1 MGPRLHLRR
10 PDLGRHGLTV
20 RAIGYTSAGSVD
32 RPDAFVAGD
41 LPDPVPAGHDLL
53 VRVDAVSVNPVD
65 YKLRQNAAPDEGFRV
80 LGFDAVGT
88 VAGIGPDVTLFRP
101 GNRVFYAG
109 AIQRPG
115 SNAELQ
121 LVDERIVGPAPKTI
135 SAADAAALP
144 LTAITAWEM
153 LFDRFD
159 VRRARTGSNRTIL
172 VIGGAG
178 GVGSIAIQLAKH
190 AGLTVIASAS
200 RPETRNWVR
209 KMGAD
214 HVVDHSKPLAAE
226 VAALGI
232 GAPAFVFST
241 TETERHFDEIVE
253 LIEPQGLLGVI
264 SGIGASRADKLS
276 GKSVALHF
284 ELMFTRSSLGT
295 PDMIE
300 QHRLLAEVSRMVD
313 TGVLR
318 TTRTEHFGRIDVENL
333 KRAHAAAETG
343 RTIGKIVLEGF

>member
-1 MGPRLHLRR
+1 M
-10 PDLGRHGLTV
+10 
-20 RAIGYTSAGSVD
+20 RAIGYTSAGSVE
-32 RPDAFVAGD
+32 RPDAFVARE

-53 VRVDAVSVNPVD
+53 VRVEAVSVNPVD
-65 YKLRQNAAPDEGFRV
+65 YKLRQNAAPDGGFRV

-88 VAGIGPDVTLFRP
+88 VVSAGEAVTLFRT
-101 GNRVFYAG
+101 GDRVFYAG
-109 AIQRPG
+109 SILRPG

-121 LVDERIVGPAPKTI
+121 LVDERIVGQAPKTL

-159 VRRARTGSNRTIL
+159 VRKVPQSGNRTIL

-190 AGLTVIASAS
+190 AGMTVIATAS
-200 RPETRNWVR
+200 RRETRDWVGR
-209 KMGAD
+209 MGAD
-214 HVVDHSKPLAAE
+214 HIVDHSKPLAAE

-232 GAPAFVFST
+232 GAPAFVFAT
-241 TETERHFDEIVE
+241 TEAERHFDEIVE
-253 LIEPQGLLGVI
+253 LIEPQGHLGVI
-264 SGIGASRADKLS
+264 SGIGASRADTLS

-300 QHRLLAEVSRMVD
+300 QHRLLAEVSRLVD
-313 TGVLR
+313 AGVLR
-318 TTRTEHFGRIDVENL
+318 TTRTEHFGRIDVDNL
-333 KRAHAAAETG
+333 KRAHAAVETG